1 MRTKKLLAIILVFL
15 SMTMISQFTVNATD
29 ASIMWVQTSYT
40 INGLHVDGNELCA
53 EGGTFG
59 DFGVDSC
66 YIIAVLQKKS
76 GSSWVTQKTWTK
88 TANNDYVALTE
99 YVTVSAGSYRLYTYH
114 GVTDNGYTEASTMV
128 SPTRIVY

>member
-1 MRTKKLLAIILVFL
+1 MRSKKLLAIILVIL
-15 SMTMISQFTVNATD
+15 SITMISQFTVNAAD

-40 INGLHVDGNELCA
+40 INGLTVDGNELCVQ
-53 EGGTFG
+53 GGTFG

-66 YIIAVLQKKS
+66 YIIAVLQRKS
-76 GSSWVTQKTWTK
+76 GSSWVTQKSWVE

-114 GVTDNGYTEASTMV
+114 GVTNNGYTEASTMV